1 MTWLLCHPDL
11 SGLRIYDPVP
21 GAPTGLGSTLPDG
34 VCRLRLGRLLAPG
47 MTDCSVAI
55 GHVNAYL
62 GPVAV
67 QSDDLGGDGCA
78 DCAWADCWHSV
89 RPIAWGQSA
98 VRLPSSA
105 QHEPNRHQPCLERLL
120 SLG

>member
-1 MTWLLCHPDL
+1 MTLYQELRLDLGQLFGMGYADCAWADCWLLAGPIAPWQSAMSVPISAQL
-11 SGLRIYDPVP
+11 QSNRIIF
-21 GAPTGLGSTLPDG
+21 
-34 VCRLRLGRLLAPG
+34 LL
-47 MTDCSVAI
+47 M
-55 GHVNAYL
+55 
-62 GPVAV
+62 
-67 QSDDLGGDGCA
+67 GGWP

-105 QHEPNRHQPCLERLL
+105 QHQPNRDQPCLERLL